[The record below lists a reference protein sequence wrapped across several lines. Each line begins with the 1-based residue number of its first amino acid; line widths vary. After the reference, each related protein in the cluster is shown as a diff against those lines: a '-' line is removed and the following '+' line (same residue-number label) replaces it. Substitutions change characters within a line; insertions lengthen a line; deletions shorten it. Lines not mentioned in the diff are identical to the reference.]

1 MTGCLFCKMVE
12 GEIKADVVYETDS
25 LFAFRDI
32 NPCSPVHV
40 LLIPKKHIANL
51 AELDDEDTLLMGE
64 MMQAAKKIAE
74 AEGLSESGYR
84 TVMNCKED
92 GGQTVYHM
100 HMHILGGRAF
110 TWPPG

>member
-1 MTGCLFCKMVE
+1 MTDCLFCKIVE
-12 GEIKADVVYETDS
+12 GEINADVVYETES
-25 LFAFRDI
+25 LLAFRDI
-32 NPCSPVHV
+32 NPVSPVHILV
-40 LLIPKKHIANL
+40 IPKKHIANL
-51 AELDDEDTLLMGE
+51 AELAVEDSALMGE
-64 MMQAAKKIAE
+64 LMQAAKKIAE
-74 AEGLSESGYR
+74 AEGLSDSGYR